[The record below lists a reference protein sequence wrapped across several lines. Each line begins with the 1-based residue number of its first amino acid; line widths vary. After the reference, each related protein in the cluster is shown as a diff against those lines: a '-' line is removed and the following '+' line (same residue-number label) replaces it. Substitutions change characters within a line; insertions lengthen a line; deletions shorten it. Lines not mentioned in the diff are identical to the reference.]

1 MPKGKH
7 KRDGKP
13 KRGLKEGGPKGGS
26 ATASNP
32 ASPEEIG
39 ARGVAIAEP
48 MREATREVG
57 SRSVVLANLPSTRA
71 ELLALHAAVRHRRNS
86 APLGSPDYQ
95 AAVAEIAR
103 IEVEIARI
111 ERAMDPPLG

>member
-13 KRGLKEGGPKGGS
+13 KGGLKEGGPKGGS

-57 SRSVVLANLPSTRA
+57 SRSVVLASLPSTRA